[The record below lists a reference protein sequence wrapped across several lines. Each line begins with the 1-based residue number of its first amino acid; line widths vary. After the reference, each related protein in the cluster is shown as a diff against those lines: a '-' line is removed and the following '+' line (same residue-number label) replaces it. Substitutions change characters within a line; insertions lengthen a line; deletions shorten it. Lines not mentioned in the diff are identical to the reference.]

1 MDRTLLRLGFIL
13 ILMALLTG
21 FAMPT
26 FVNARLGLTAHI
38 VGVLGGMMLLLIGL
52 VSSALALEPHA
63 MRLFRCCWIYATYAN
78 WIASVLGA
86 ATGASAFT
94 PLAGAGTTGTPLAE
108 HTVAFFLFSLS
119 IASIIGALL
128 AVWGLRPAPDKQR
141 SPSRSD
147 LA

>member
-52 VSSALALEPHA
+52 VSSALVLEPHA
-63 MRLFRCCWIYATYAN
+63 MRLFRWCWIYATYAN

-94 PLAGAGTTGTPLAE
+94 PLAGAGTTGRRWRSTPSP
-108 HTVAFFLFSLS
+108 FSCF
-119 IASIIGALL
+119 
-128 AVWGLRPAPDKQR
+128 
-141 SPSRSD
+141 PSRLPRSSVRCLPSRD
-147 LA
+147 